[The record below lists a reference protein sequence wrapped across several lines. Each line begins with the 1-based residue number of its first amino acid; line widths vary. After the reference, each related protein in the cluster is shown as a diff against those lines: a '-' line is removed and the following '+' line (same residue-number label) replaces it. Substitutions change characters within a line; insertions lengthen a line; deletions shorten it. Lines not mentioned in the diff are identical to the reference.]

1 MKLPID
7 QIQSH
12 PLNQSIYD
20 LSNIEDLVVSIGE
33 VGLLT
38 PLVVNQQLQLISGH
52 RRIEALRI
60 LGCPEIDVEVIE
72 TSSEDEEKSLLVHYN
87 KQRVKTLREILN
99 ETDALRPLYAVGQG
113 KRSDLTS
120 GTRNTSSGRSRD
132 ALADAVGVS
141 SSQLGKI
148 LFIQKENPDYI
159 TAIDEDKLTVRQ
171 AYQHLSRLKNE
182 RDAKK
187 PTLQGKKSLSTSAF
201 IFHHKSS
208 EVMKEI
214 ETGSIDLIFTS
225 PPYWNKRV
233 YGGVTLGN
241 EMSPDDYVDNLV
253 SHLDECS
260 RVIKDTGSFFLNM
273 GDTYKDGN
281 LMNLPHRVAI
291 KLQDAGWILR
301 NTIIWNK
308 TNPKPH
314 SGKTSLTPTYEFIF
328 HLVRSSKYKYNQT
341 LAPSKSDAD
350 FRVPRHRKVDGSVPD
365 MVYPMMPRDGKNMG
379 DFWDESVVKTAVAK
393 NISTPDGVEHPAPFP
408 EQIVTLPILQTT
420 DKGDTVLD
428 PFMGTGTT
436 GKVANRLGRRFVGY
450 DVTDY

>member
-1 MKLPID
+1 MKLFID

-379 DFWDESVVKTAVAK
+379 DFWSESVVRTAVAK
-393 NISTPDGVEHPAPFP
+393 NKPSPDGVEHPAPFP

-420 DKGDTVLD
+420 DEDDTVLD